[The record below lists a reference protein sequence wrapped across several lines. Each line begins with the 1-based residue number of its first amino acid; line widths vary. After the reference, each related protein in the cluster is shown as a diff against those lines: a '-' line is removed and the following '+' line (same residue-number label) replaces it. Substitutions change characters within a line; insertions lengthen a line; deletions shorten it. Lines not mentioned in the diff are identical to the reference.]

1 MKMTIAML
9 ALRLAI
15 NLMDVAIWL
24 GREKKR
30 VGKGPI
36 NPEKC
41 ARSDSDEQLS

>member
-24 GREKKR
+24 GREKNVLDK
-30 VGKGPI
+30 
-36 NPEKC
+36 
-41 ARSDSDEQLS
+41 AQ

>member
-24 GREKKR
+24 GSEKN
-30 VGKGPI
+30 V
-36 NPEKC
+36 
-41 ARSDSDEQLS
+41 SDKAQ

>member
-24 GREKKR
+24 GREKN
-30 VGKGPI
+30 V
-36 NPEKC
+36 
-41 ARSDSDEQLS
+41 SDKAQ